1 MKVMITLNIPEAGIY
16 LLKKE
21 GLQVEVWRQD
31 QPMTPS
37 ELVEKCQDVQA
48 LLATGM
54 DNINKKFLQ
63 KCIHLKIISQ
73 FGAGYDNIDVTEAS
87 RLGIAVGN
95 APDAMT
101 DATADIAFTLM
112 LAASRK
118 ICYLHKS
125 IIADEWGF
133 FNPRAHL
140 GLELKGMTL
149 GIFGMGRIGFE
160 MAKRCHG
167 AYNMKV
173 IYCNR
178 AINSKGEQDLGAGKV
193 SFDELL
199 EQSDI
204 LSVHCAL
211 NSETRGVFNAIA
223 FQKMKKTALFI
234 NTSRGPVHRQ
244 IDLYEALVSETI
256 WGAGLDV
263 TDPEPM
269 RPDDPLL
276 FLENVAIT
284 PHIGSSTIQARDE
297 MSRQAAQN
305 IIQYYR
311 GDKVENLVN

>member
-1 MKVMITLNIPEAGIY
+1 MITLNIPEAGIEM
-16 LLKKE
+16 LKDE
-21 GLQVEVWRQD
+21 GFQVEVWRHE

-37 ELVEKCQDVQA
+37 ELIEKSQDVQA
-48 LLATGM
+48 LLVTGL
-54 DNINKKFLQ
+54 DSINKNFLQ
-63 KCIHLKIISQ
+63 QCTHLKIISQ

-87 RLGIAVGN
+87 KIGVAIGN
-95 APDAMT
+95 APTAMT

-118 ICYLHKS
+118 ICHLHKS

-149 GIFGMGRIGFE
+149 GIFGMGRIGIE
-160 MAKRCHG
+160 MAKRCQG

-178 AINSKGEQDLGAGKV
+178 SRNAKGEEVLGARKV
-193 SFDELL
+193 SFVELL

-211 NSETRGVFNAIA
+211 NNETQGIFNSEA
-223 FQKMKKTALFI
+223 FKKMKETALFI
-234 NTSRGPVHRQ
+234 NTSRGPVHQ
-244 IDLYEALVSETI
+244 QDDLYQALVSGTI

-269 RPDDPLL
+269 KSDDPLL

-284 PHIGSSTIQARDE
+284 PHIGSATVQARDE
-297 MSRQAAQN
+297 MSRQAALN
-305 IIQYYR
+305 IIQYSR
-311 GDKVENLVN
+311 GDRVQNLVN

>member
-1 MKVMITLNIPEAGIY
+1 MNVLITLNIPEAGIE

-21 GLQVEVWRQD
+21 GLQVDVWRHD
-31 QPMTPS
+31 TPMTPQ
-37 ELVEKCQDVQA
+37 ELVEKCQNFQA
-48 LLATGM
+48 LLTTGM
-54 DNINKKFLQ
+54 DSINKDFLQ
-63 KCIHLKIISQ
+63 KCTHLNIISQ
-73 FGAGYDNIDVTEAS
+73 FGAGYDNIEVIEA
-87 RLGIAVGN
+87 RKLGIAVGN

-101 DATADIAFTLM
+101 DATADIAFALM

-125 IIADEWGF
+125 ILTDEWGF
-133 FNPRAHL
+133 FSPRAHL

-160 MAKRCHG
+160 MAKRCQG
-167 AYNMKV
+167 AYQMKV

-178 AINSKGEQDLGAGKV
+178 SINSKGEQDLGAGKV

-211 NSETRGVFNAIA
+211 NSETRFIFNAGA
-223 FQKMKKTALFI
+223 FQKMKDTALFI
-234 NTSRGPVHRQ
+234 NTSRGLVHQ
-244 IDLYEALVSETI
+244 QDDLYQALISGTI

-284 PHIGSSTIQARDE
+284 PHIGSATIQARDE

-305 IIQYYR
+305 IIQYYQ
-311 GDKVENLVN
+311 GDRVVNLVN

>member
-1 MKVMITLNIPEAGIY
+1 MKVLITLNIPEAGID

-21 GLQVEVWRQD
+21 RLQVEVWRHD
-31 QPMTPS
+31 TPMTPQ
-37 ELVEKCQDVQA
+37 ELVEKCQNFQA
-48 LLATGM
+48 LLTTGM
-54 DNINKKFLQ
+54 DSINKDFLQ
-63 KCIHLKIISQ
+63 KCTHLNIISQ
-73 FGAGYDNIDVTEAS
+73 FGAGYDNIDVTEAGK
-87 RLGIAVGN
+87 LGIAVGN

-125 IIADEWGF
+125 IIADECGF

-167 AYNMKV
+167 AYQMKI
-173 IYCNR
+173 IYCSR
-178 AINSKGEQDLGAGKV
+178 SEKPGVEQQYGARKV

-211 NSETRGVFNAIA
+211 NSETRGAFNAGA

-234 NTSRGPVHRQ
+234 NTSRGPVHQ
-244 IDLYEALVSETI
+244 QNDLYEALASGTI

-269 RPDDPLL
+269 KPDDPLL

-284 PHIGSSTIQARDE
+284 PHIGSATVQARDE
-297 MSRQAAQN
+297 MSRQAAMN
-305 IIQYYR
+305 IIQ
-311 GDKVENLVN
+311 

>member
-1 MKVMITLNIPEAGIY
+1 MKVLITLNIPEAGIDM
-16 LLKKE
+16 LKNE
-21 GLQVEVWRQD
+21 GLKVEVWRHD

-54 DNINKKFLQ
+54 DNINKKFLH
-63 KCIHLKIISQ
+63 KCTHLKIISQ

-87 RLGIAVGN
+87 KLGIAVGN

-101 DATADIAFTLM
+101 DATADLAFTLM

-118 ICYLHKS
+118 ICHLHKS

-133 FNPRAHL
+133 FKPRAHL
-140 GLELKGMTL
+140 GLELKGRTL

-178 AINSKGEQDLGAGKV
+178 SINSKGEQDLGAGKV

-211 NSETRGVFNAIA
+211 NSETRGVFNAGA

-234 NTSRGPVHRQ
+234 NTSRGPVHQQ
-244 IDLYEALVSETI
+244 IDLYEALVAGNI

-269 RPDDPLL
+269 KPGDPLL

-284 PHIGSSTIQARDE
+284 PHIGSATVQARDE
-297 MSRQAAQN
+297 MSRQAALN
-305 IIQYYR
+305 IIQYWR
-311 GDKVENLVN
+311 GDRVNNLVN

>member
-160 MAKRCHG
+160 MAKRCQG
-167 AYNMKV
+167 AYQMKV

-178 AINSKGEQDLGAGKV
+178 SINSKGEQDLAAGKV

-284 PHIGSSTIQARDE
+284 PHIGSATIQARDE

>member
-1 MKVMITLNIPEAGIY
+1 MKVLITLNIPEVGIEM
-16 LLKKE
+16 LKNE
-21 GLQVEVWRQD
+21 GFQLEVWRHE

-37 ELVEKCQDVQA
+37 ELIEKSQDVQA
-48 LLATGM
+48 LLATGL
-54 DNINKKFLQ
+54 DSINKNFLQ
-63 KCIHLKIISQ
+63 RCTHLKIISQ

-87 RLGIAVGN
+87 KLGIAIGN
-95 APDAMT
+95 APTAMT

-118 ICYLHKS
+118 ICHLYKS

-160 MAKRCHG
+160 MAKRCQG
-167 AYNMKV
+167 AYQMEI
-173 IYCNR
+173 IYCSR
-178 AINSKGEQDLGAGKV
+178 SEKPSVEQQFGARKV

-199 EQSDI
+199 ELSDI

-211 NSETRGVFNAIA
+211 NTETQGIFNLVA
-223 FQKMKKTALFI
+223 FKKMKETALFI
-234 NTSRGPVHRQ
+234 NTSRGPVHKQ
-244 IDLYEALVSETI
+244 DDLYQALVSGTI

-269 RPDDPLL
+269 MPDDPLL
-276 FLENVAIT
+276 RLENVAIT
-284 PHIGSSTIQARDE
+284 PHIGSATVQARDE

-311 GDKVENLVN
+311 GDRVQNLVN